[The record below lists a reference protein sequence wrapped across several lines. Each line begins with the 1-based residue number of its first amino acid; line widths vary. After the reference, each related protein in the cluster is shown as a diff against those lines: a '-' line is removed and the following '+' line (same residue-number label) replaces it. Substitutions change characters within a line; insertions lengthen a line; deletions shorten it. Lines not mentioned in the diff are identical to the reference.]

1 MSSGADRSDF
11 GLALALPP
19 RDGSQL
25 GATSPQKPHEI
36 SVQPAGLWLAPSCN
50 RSDRKAP
57 SPITQPHTDCA
68 RTCAGPISLSSTASR
83 HAS

>member
-11 GLALALPP
+11 GLALALPR

-25 GATSPQKPHEI
+25 GARSPQEPHEI
-36 SVQPAGLWLAPSCN
+36 SVQPARVRLAPSCN
-50 RSDRKAP
+50 RRDRRGP
-57 SPITQPHTDCA
+57 IPITQPHTDCA
-68 RTCAGPISLSSTASR
+68 RTCASPISHSSTTSR